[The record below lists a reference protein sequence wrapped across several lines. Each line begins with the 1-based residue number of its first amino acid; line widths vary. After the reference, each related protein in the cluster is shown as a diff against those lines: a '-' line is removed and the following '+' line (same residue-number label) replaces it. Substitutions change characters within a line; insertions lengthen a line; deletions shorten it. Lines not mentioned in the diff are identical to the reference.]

1 MFELS
6 VMPRIERIDYIEK
19 RINDSHPKK
28 TYSFFEYQNRRHELP
43 LISLPINLPIYRM
56 DNNRTLTKQH
66 SFIKQNI
73 RNTDFFSAGQENEEV
88 QKVQNDILLTFAN
101 KGIEGSITPIIDV
114 LKTDFQKEPLILTYD
129 GVVVNGNRRLSAM
142 RYLYAEINKQDFEYV
157 ECAILPKNATED
169 EIKDIEARL
178 QNQPETKL
186 GYGWIIDAMVARDV
200 MERKGIDK
208 APDLLK
214 IGTAAIKEKVFSL
227 QLVDEYLTRW
237 LQDAENYDLV
247 EDSEQWFSDLA
258 KKVKSKDVEEK
269 EITKT
274 IGYLL
279 AENSALL
286 EGRLYNYNNAIGKF
300 LPEIAKKLAT
310 KQEIS
315 LEVIEDNPN
324 SLFGGS
330 ELEPK
335 FSYDPLIKAI
345 EEVHLGG
352 KSDEIESIVLD
363 IRDIYEE
370 TKEKHDD
377 KSKGEYAK
385 NNIVKAHTILRS
397 VNISEA
403 NPTTYAIIQSQLD
416 AIEVLINSL
425 RTDLNKIV

>member
-6 VMPRIERIDYIEK
+6 VMARIERIDYIERRIDDSNPK
-19 RINDSHPKK
+19 RTHR
-28 TYSFFEYQNRRHELP
+28 FFEYQNRHHELP
-43 LISLPINLPIYRM
+43 LISLPIDLPIYRM
-56 DNNRTLTKQH
+56 DNNRTLTRQH
-66 SFIKQNI
+66 TFIKQNEK
-73 RNTDFFSAGQENEEV
+73 NSDFFSAGQENEEV
-88 QKVQNDILLTFAN
+88 QQVQNDILLTFAK

-142 RYLYAEINKQDFEYV
+142 RYLYSEINKQDFEYV

-214 IGTAAIKEKVFSL
+214 ISPTAIKEKVFSL
-227 QLVDEYLTRW
+227 QLVDEYLARW
-237 LQDAENYDLV
+237 LEDAENYDVV
-247 EDSEQWFSDLA
+247 EDGEQWFSDLA
-258 KKVKSKDVEEK
+258 KKIKSKDVGEK

-274 IGYLL
+274 IAYLL
-279 AENSALL
+279 AEKSVLL

-300 LPEIAKKLAT
+300 LPEIAKKLAS
-310 KQEIS
+310 KKEVS
-315 LEVIEDNPN
+315 LEVIEDNPD
-324 SLFGGS
+324 SLFSGS
-330 ELEPK
+330 ELGAT

-345 EEVHLGG
+345 EEIHSEGN
-352 KSDEIESIVLD
+352 DEDIENLVFD

-370 TKEKHDD
+370 TKEKNDD

-385 NNIVKAHTILRS
+385 NNIAKAHTILRS
-397 VNISEA
+397 INISEA
-403 NPTTYAIIQSQLD
+403 NPSTYNIIQSQLA
-416 AIEVLINSL
+416 AIEVLVQSL
-425 RTDLNKIV
+425 RTDLNKLI